1 MTSHH
6 LMRVVR
12 RRRLTGRTA
21 SVLLLALLLAGCSL
35 SAPPPAREGAP
46 LLTPIAQQP
55 DVPVELPTRKP
66 SAVNG
71 AAIYAEKC
79 AGCHGPIGRGDGERA
94 AQIQQ
99 QVGVPPADLTADTVA
114 RASTPAEWYAVITA
128 GRIERLM
135 PPFSGSLSADDRWDV
150 IAYVWSLGSPE
161 TVLERGQAIYA
172 GRCAACHGETGKGD
186 GPQAE
191 GKLIDLSDLVS
202 YTGIAPGEWDN
213 AINTTH
219 VPTFNGKL
227 DAAER
232 AAVIDYVRSF
242 TYDTAAVADVS
253 PAATS
258 QAGATPAA
266 TARPPATAV
275 AGVTINGSVVNGT
288 NGAAQPGN
296 LEGMLYYFP
305 GGVDNA
311 GAPITRTLTIDAEGR
326 FSVSDLKA
334 QAGDEL
340 AANVVFGDIT
350 YWSDVIALDGA
361 ARTVEAP
368 IRVYEQTVATDAIQ
382 IDNLHVIVTADGGAL
397 DVIEVH
403 VISNLGDRSVA
414 NTSGQP
420 TLNFGL
426 PAGATGFQGMSS
438 TPGVYAPTAEG
449 FGYFEAVLP
458 GAGSTQVTVRYQLP
472 MNGDVVLDRAL
483 TYPVSLVNLL
493 VQGGDLKPSGSQ
505 LIDQGV
511 QEFQGQT
518 FELFSG
524 GPFPAGQTLSFR
536 LVGPASV
543 DVKLIAAAALLV
555 VGVAGIGWGLWRRQ
569 REQAPQPAAK
579 RKPVPRAQAVK
590 VSEGDREAL
599 IDQIAA
605 LDNAFTAG
613 EMAEAD

>member
-6 LMRVVR
+6 LKSVVR

-21 SVLLLALLLAGCSL
+21 GVLLLALLLAGCSL

-66 SAVNG
+66 SAANG

-79 AGCHGPIGRGDGERA
+79 AGCHGPVGHGDGERA

-114 RASTPAEWYAVITA
+114 RASTPAEWYAVISA

-135 PPFSGSLSADDRWDV
+135 PPFSGSLSIDDRWDV
-150 IAYVWSLGSPE
+150 IAHVWSLGSPE

-202 YTGIAPGEWDN
+202 YTDIAPGEWDN

-227 DAAER
+227 DPAER

-253 PAATS
+253 PAATP

-266 TARPPATAV
+266 TTAE

-326 FSVSDLKA
+326 FTVSDLKA

-340 AANVVFGDIT
+340 AANVLFGDIT
-350 YWSDVIALDGA
+350 YWSDVIA
-361 ARTVEAP
+361 
-368 IRVYEQTVATDAIQ
+368 
-382 IDNLHVIVTADGGAL
+382 
-397 DVIEVH
+397 
-403 VISNLGDRSVA
+403 
-414 NTSGQP
+414 
-420 TLNFGL
+420 
-426 PAGATGFQGMSS
+426 
-438 TPGVYAPTAEG
+438 AE
-449 FGYFEAVLP
+449 
-458 GAGSTQVTVRYQLP
+458 
-472 MNGDVVLDRAL
+472 
-483 TYPVSLVNLL
+483 
-493 VQGGDLKPSGSQ
+493 
-505 LIDQGV
+505 
-511 QEFQGQT
+511 
-518 FELFSG
+518 
-524 GPFPAGQTLSFR
+524 
-536 LVGPASV
+536 
-543 DVKLIAAAALLV
+543 
-555 VGVAGIGWGLWRRQ
+555 
-569 REQAPQPAAK
+569 
-579 RKPVPRAQAVK
+579 
-590 VSEGDREAL
+590 
-599 IDQIAA
+599 
-605 LDNAFTAG
+605 
-613 EMAEAD
+613 